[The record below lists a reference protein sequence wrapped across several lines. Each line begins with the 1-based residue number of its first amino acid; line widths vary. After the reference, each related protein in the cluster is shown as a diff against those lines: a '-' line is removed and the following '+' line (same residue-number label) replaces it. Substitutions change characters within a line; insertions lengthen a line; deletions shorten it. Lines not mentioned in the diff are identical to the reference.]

1 MSILQSLLHTHV
13 GTKLLVKV
21 QTDLLNY
28 VISHQHLLYK
38 ENLWCHSYKVD
49 PVLSQVGKRTAQGG
63 QPVQGVLPLDG
74 LPQLPVDQ
82 VTSGEIKL
90 WVILDGASMPR
101 VTPNPRPPIRS

>member
-1 MSILQSLLHTHV
+1 M
-13 GTKLLVKV
+13 
-21 QTDLLNY
+21 
-28 VISHQHLLYK
+28 
-38 ENLWCHSYKVD
+38 
-49 PVLSQVGKRTAQGG
+49 LSQVGKRTAQGG

-101 VTPNPRPPIRS
+101 VRIQSLFVTPNPRPTH